1 MRAAGAR
8 RARSGIFFHGSISFA
23 ETLPTR
29 YRTPM
34 GGFAKCV
41 LLTRQAG
48 RDPDPERHY
57 QNIYIDANYILKK
70 MLKSLDLYIYLALN
84 FNFQFQPHVAVQCVI
99 PNNFFVNP
107 VNTVN
112 L

>member
-29 YRTPM
+29 YRTSM

-57 QNIYIDANYILKK
+57 QNIYIDDPTHFQNE
-70 MLKSLDLYIYLALN
+70 SLHIIEQIDKYFKIG
-84 FNFQFQPHVAVQCVI
+84 
-99 PNNFFVNP
+99 
-107 VNTVN
+107 
-112 L
+112 